1 MNFRRIFFAK
11 MPEPEIES
19 MSLKIRLGETM
30 IIFEFC
36 IFVFE
41 IQILSIAGQF
51 GATFTSK
58 YFPVVMYWNYIW
70 LQNIIPPIHGTQVR
84 SGGFKCGGGV
94 VME

>member
-1 MNFRRIFFAK
+1 
-11 MPEPEIES
+11 
-19 MSLKIRLGETM
+19 MSQVSHVISVLSVKCHKIKQR
-30 IIFEFC
+30 
-36 IFVFE
+36 
-41 IQILSIAGQF
+41 IAGQF

-84 SGGFKCGGGV
+84 SGRFKCGGGV

>member
-1 MNFRRIFFAK
+1 MK
-11 MPEPEIES
+11 
-19 MSLKIRLGETM
+19 K
-30 IIFEFC
+30 
-36 IFVFE
+36 
-41 IQILSIAGQF
+41 IAGQF

-84 SGGFKCGGGV
+84 SGGFKYGGGV

>member
-1 MNFRRIFFAK
+1 MAKFATNVSGAILLPSSIQV
-11 MPEPEIES
+11 MES
-19 MSLKIRLGETM
+19 ISGSVLPLAM
-30 IIFEFC
+30 
-36 IFVFE
+36 
-41 IQILSIAGQF
+41 IAGQF

-70 LQNIIPPIHGTQVR
+70 LQNIIPTIHGTQVR